1 MDTRRTEHYNKIGM
15 GLVISHTYNLSHA
28 YLSHTPHT
36 VKHPTSVALSIGIH
50 IAQCNSN
57 VETSCYCL
65 ALIHDC
71 VINFGEIKCVHC
83 VTTCKYS

>member
-1 MDTRRTEHYNKIGM
+1 M
-15 GLVISHTYNLSHA
+15 SHTYNLGHT

-50 IAQCNSN
+50 IALCTSN
-57 VETSCYCL
+57 VRQAVIAY

-71 VINFGEIKCVHC
+71 VSNFGEIKVCALC
-83 VTTCKYS
+83 D